1 MPTNLSPVSQ
11 TSAIVLTSTG
21 SAALVATS
29 LPFGM
34 YSGSLPFLT
43 GASEQVAYVYKKLG
57 GDVVDIELTPAN
69 VYASYEEAVLE
80 YSYIMNM
87 HQGKNVL
94 SNVLG
99 SATAS
104 FNNKG
109 DITSGPSGSNLK
121 YPRYS
126 LGYSRRV
133 GDAAAAAGGF
143 GGTIP
148 QYSASFKPVQD
159 QQDYDLQN
167 IISSSSASGVDE
179 TGAAVSYSGKVGNK
193 RVIIT
198 KVFYKS
204 PRAMWRFYGYYGGLN
219 VVGNYS
225 TYGQFS
231 DDSTFEIIPTWQNKM
246 QAMAYEDSIFTRT
259 SNYSFELINNKLRLY
274 PTPNQYGFGDGLN
287 SRIWVRFYV
296 DMEPY
301 ELDGTTDTGIEGVN
315 NMNTLPFDNLP
326 FENINSMGQQWIRK
340 YSLALCK
347 EMLGQI
353 RGKFTTLPIPG
364 ESVTLNH
371 SDLLSQAKEEQQ
383 QLKEKLAEMLKETE
397 YGALAKTDQEI
408 ADSAANV
415 LKVTPLP
422 IFVG

>member
-1 MPTNLSPVSQ
+1 
-11 TSAIVLTSTG
+11 
-21 SAALVATS
+21 
-29 LPFGM
+29 
-34 YSGSLPFLT
+34 
-43 GASEQVAYVYKKLG
+43 
-57 GDVVDIELTPAN
+57 
-69 VYASYEEAVLE
+69 
-80 YSYIMNM
+80 MNM